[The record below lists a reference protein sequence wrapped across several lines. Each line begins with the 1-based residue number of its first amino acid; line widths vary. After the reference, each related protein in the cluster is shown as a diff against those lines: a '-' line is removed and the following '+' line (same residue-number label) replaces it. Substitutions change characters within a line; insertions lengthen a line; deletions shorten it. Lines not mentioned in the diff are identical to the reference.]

1 MPSPSGFR
9 YQTFDDSE
17 DFGSDEEFL
26 RQVVAPPPAP
36 VAAPAAPTPAPSA
49 PGDWMSALQQQNP
62 NWILQAIQSMP
73 ASMESGEAGPI
84 EGYTFYDPS
93 KTSTN
98 DTFKRYDV
106 SGNLLGEQKFKT
118 PGNIFDLT
126 SQAAADLAPILQY
139 TPLGPAVKAIAAIN
153 AAREGDILPAIASA
167 AGFGGY
173 ENVAKAAQ
181 AASALKNEDY
191 LGAVL
196 PALQASGIKDIGG
209 YGQEEIG
216 KALNVARAIDQGPL
230 ALINAAS
237 KYLPTQTSGFMLPET
252 ADPTEFWYPPEPAPA
267 PSIQTVEPVTQID
280 PLKELQFQT
289 GLAPDNQG
297 FYLEE
302 IISPVAPTPAQ
313 EPTPISAPERMAFL
327 EANIP
332 EPETVQELMQKY
344 YPEVYQAPAPEP
356 DQRIDVT
363 GTREVPIE
371 QNAFEQYM
379 QQYAA
384 PAEQTLF
391 PEFEQPLLTAEP
403 TPAPSA
409 ASAPASA
416 TPISAPERMAFLEAN
431 ITEPETVQE
440 LMQKYYPEI
449 YETAPVPAPEA
460 QRIEVTGQRESPI
473 EQTAFEQYMQQ
484 YAAPTEPPGM
494 IEGPQT
500 IEVTGKR
507 EPVLFPEFD
516 QPLLT
521 AEPMPTVAAPTAAPT
536 AAAPTAAAP
545 TAAAPATA
553 PTPAAPAKKQDDLG
567 LLMLLASMMTPQQ
580 QAKDDYQ
587 LAQIGAQS
595 PYGIYGA

>member
-9 YQTFDDSE
+9 YQTFDEPQD
-17 DFGSDEEFL
+17 DFGVDEEFL
-26 RQVVAPPPAP
+26 RQVVAPTPAP
-36 VAAPAAPTPAPSA
+36 VAAPAAPTPAPVAA

-93 KTSTN
+93 KTSTS

-118 PGNIFDLT
+118 PGDIADL
-126 SQAAADLAPILQY
+126 AIKAGVDLAPILQY
-139 TPLGPAVKAIAAIN
+139 TPLGPAVRALAAIN
-153 AAREGDILPAIASA
+153 AAKEGDILPAIASA

-196 PALQASGIKDIGG
+196 PVLQASGIKDIGG

-252 ADPTEFWYPPEPAPA
+252 ADPTEFWYP
-267 PSIQTVEPVTQID
+267 S
-280 PLKELQFQT
+280 ELS
-289 GLAPDNQG
+289 
-297 FYLEE
+297 E
-302 IISPVAPTPAQ
+302 
-313 EPTPISAPERMAFL
+313 
-327 EANIP
+327 
-332 EPETVQELMQKY
+332 
-344 YPEVYQAPAPEP
+344 
-356 DQRIDVT
+356 
-363 GTREVPIE
+363 
-371 QNAFEQYM
+371 
-379 QQYAA
+379 
-384 PAEQTLF
+384 
-391 PEFEQPLLTAEP
+391 
-403 TPAPSA
+403 
-409 ASAPASA
+409 A

-431 ITEPETVQE
+431 IAEPETVQQ
-440 LMQKYYPEI
+440 LMQQYYPEI
-449 YETAPVPAPEA
+449 YKTAPVDNEMAKLLRQQELAQAGESALGGIGPNAKELPLINLSGSPAP
-460 QRIEVTGQRESPI
+460 
-473 EQTAFEQYMQQ
+473 
-484 YAAPTEPPGM
+484 AP
-494 IEGPQT
+494 
-500 IEVTGKR
+500 GK
-507 EPVLFPEFD
+507 
-516 QPLLT
+516 
-521 AEPMPTVAAPTAAPT
+521 A
-536 AAAPTAAAP
+536 
-545 TAAAPATA
+545 
-553 PTPAAPAKKQDDLG
+553 PAAPKKAEG
-567 LLMLLASMMTPQQ
+567 LDFEKLLLASMMMTPQQ